1 MTNLRCESAKRMKR
15 ECFERLVLVFGR
27 RYNGIPLLPSLSPIL
42 LLSSD
47 VNGREYHLDKIWS
60 PSNCRNPG
68 SSPDFSSE
76 AWRNGGEKEYSG
88 PRWTSFV
95 IRAWCG
101 KNEIG
106 NLTYPGIEASWHRP
120 REPRHRISRVDS
132 WVKGGRNET
141 VAFLSLRR

>member
-1 MTNLRCESAKRMKR
+1 ME
-15 ECFERLVLVFGR
+15 ERKNIMVRDGR
-27 RYNGIPLLPSLSPIL
+27 VSLY
-42 LLSSD
+42 
-47 VNGREYHLDKIWS
+47 GRDT
-60 PSNCRNPG
+60 G
-68 SSPDFSSE
+68 
-76 AWRNGGEKEYSG
+76 
-88 PRWTSFV
+88 
-95 IRAWCG
+95 G